1 MSVIALMIAQNV
13 GIQDFGMCL
22 PSRYLPI
29 EVLAEKRNIE
39 VAKLKLGLGL
49 EEMAVCDKLEDVPYM
64 AAKAIEDLVH
74 AQLSKGVVG
83 SSNEFFSQVDRIY
96 LGTESAIDA
105 AKPSITYA
113 LDILQKTFDCSFE
126 HIDFLDMT
134 FACIGGTDALHQC
147 LDYVRLRPTRK
158 CIVVA
163 ADKAI
168 YDSNTGGEYTQGAG
182 AVAFLVSAS
191 PELISFSGEVGV
203 AVSHD
208 FDFYKPKRYFEKSA
222 IIQSLMSRLDMDISV
237 LPEQKLAA
245 LIDTDTV
252 LKAGTLEGWAA
263 DFWDLPGAFIPVQRE
278 EPVYD
283 GQFSNACFEQ
293 RVSQALGDFLRKN
306 NVDVLPETAHWI
318 FHLPYAY
325 QGRRMAVRIWW
336 EQVVSQNASMRS
348 ALLTQ
353 LGDCDTTDEAA
364 YGAWLKQLAK
374 TDAYRNFVKES
385 IAPTDAVS
393 SKVGNLYTA
402 SIFMALLSG
411 MAFSDGDL
419 TEKQALFFAYGSGSK
434 SKVFLGNYA
443 KLVPREEIAR
453 RIHQHLERR
462 VAIDYAEYERLRRK

>member
-1 MSVIALMIAQNV
+1 MNAQNI
-13 GIQDFGMCL
+13 GIQDFGLSL
-22 PSRYLPI
+22 PKRYLPI

-49 EEMAVCDKLEDVPYM
+49 EEMAVCDKSEDVPFM
-64 AAKAIEDLVH
+64 AAKAIEDLVY
-74 AQLSKGVVG
+74 AQLSKGSVG
-83 SSNEFFSQVDRIY
+83 SADDFFSQIDRIY

-113 LDILQKTFDCSFE
+113 LHLLQKTFDCSFE

-182 AVAFLVSAS
+182 AVAFLVSTT
-191 PELISFSGEVGV
+191 PDLISFSGEVGV

-208 FDFYKPKRYFEKSA
+208 FDFYKPKRYYEKSE
-222 IIQSLMSRLDMDISV
+222 IIKTLFSRLGLDSESI
-237 LPEQKLAA
+237 PEEKLAA
-245 LIDTDTV
+245 LLETDTL
-252 LKAGTLEGWAA
+252 LKKGSLEGWAD
-263 DFWDLPGAFIPVQRE
+263 DFWDLPGALVPVQRE

-293 RVSQALGDFLRKN
+293 RVAQALGDFLRKN
-306 NVDVLPETAHWI
+306 NLEALPETAQWI

-325 QGRRMAVRIWW
+325 QGRRMAVRMWW
-336 EQVVSQNASMRS
+336 EQVASRNALVKS
-348 ALLTQ
+348 ALISQ
-353 LGDCDTTDEAA
+353 LGDFDSTDEAA
-364 YGAWLKQLAK
+364 YGVWLKQLAK
-374 TDAYRNFVKES
+374 TDAYRDFVRAS

-411 MAFSDGDL
+411 MAFGDADL
-419 TEKQALFFAYGSGSK
+419 GDKKALFFAYGSGSK
-434 SKVFLGNYA
+434 SKVFIGNYG
-443 KLVPREEIAR
+443 KDLPREEIAQ
-453 RIHQHLERR
+453 RIDRHLSSRIG
-462 VAIDYAEYERLRRK
+462 IDYAEYERLRRK

>member
-1 MSVIALMIAQNV
+1 
-13 GIQDFGMCL
+13 
-22 PSRYLPI
+22 
-29 EVLAEKRNIE
+29 
-39 VAKLKLGLGL
+39 
-49 EEMAVCDKLEDVPYM
+49 
-64 AAKAIEDLVH
+64 
-74 AQLSKGVVG
+74 
-83 SSNEFFSQVDRIY
+83 

-113 LDILQKTFDCSFE
+113 LHLLQKTFDCSFE

-182 AVAFLVSAS
+182 AVAFLVSTT
-191 PELISFSGEVGV
+191 PDLISFSGEVGV

-208 FDFYKPKRYFEKSA
+208 FDFYKPKLYYEKSE
-222 IIQSLMSRLDMDISV
+222 IIKTLFSRLGLDSESI
-237 LPEQKLAA
+237 PEEKLAA
-245 LIDTDTV
+245 LLETDTL
-252 LKAGTLEGWAA
+252 LKKGSLEGWAD
-263 DFWDLPGAFIPVQRE
+263 DFWDLPGALVPVQRE

-293 RVSQALGDFLRKN
+293 RVAQALGDFLRKN
-306 NVDVLPETAHWI
+306 NLEALPETAQWI

-325 QGRRMAVRIWW
+325 QGRRMAVRMWW
-336 EQVVSQNASMRS
+336 EQVASRNALVKS
-348 ALLTQ
+348 ALISQ
-353 LGDCDTTDEAA
+353 LGDFDSTDEAA
-364 YGAWLKQLAK
+364 YGVWLKQIAK
-374 TDAYRNFVKES
+374 TDAYRDFVRAS

-411 MAFSDGDL
+411 MVIPPDPPLNFTS
-419 TEKQALFFAYGSGSK
+419 
-434 SKVFLGNYA
+434 
-443 KLVPREEIAR
+443 
-453 RIHQHLERR
+453 
-462 VAIDYAEYERLRRK
+462 